1 MKELYEA
8 VLSEAKKAVSK
19 DKETQPGAVGFHEET
34 HILIKEAIELYR
46 CINTQTAP
54 GSSD

>member
-34 HILIKEAIELYR
+34 HTLIKEAIELYR
-46 CINTQTAP
+46 CINTQAAP